1 MTTQTRQAFIAKSRQ
16 LADQLIKVSDAFN
29 ALYAEAEISGLLLPP
44 EYGGLGGED
53 FVGAYADLDADTLRS
68 FYNVVGGILQPLT
81 LEQKKTIYHVRHVQA
96 MPGMYPPV

>member
-53 FVGAYADLDADTLRS
+53 FVGHMPIWTLIPS
-68 FYNVVGGILQPLT
+68 DPFT
-81 LEQKKTIYHVRHVQA
+81 T
-96 MPGMYPPV
+96 